1 MGDDLVRCKR
11 ISHEAHCPSWFRVSI
26 YYPAALANPNLIRHI
41 AGMEVGGRIVR
52 LLTKHEA
59 GDRYIEQW
67 FLVGVDDDEKA
78 LNALSKHT
86 RSEEQVVEVAGII
99 TTALASRWNLRAAE
113 VRLVLPGEP
122 IES

>member
-1 MGDDLVRCKR
+1 M
-11 ISHEAHCPSWFRVSI
+11 FRVSI

-41 AGMEVGGRIVR
+41 AGMEVSGRIVR

-86 RSEEQVVEVAGII
+86 KSEEQVVEVAGIHNDR
-99 TTALASRWNLRAAE
+99 SRLSLELRAAE